1 MSEIRFTTVVN
12 EDRTIRIPDH
22 VPIQP
27 GSVEVV
33 ITPELTEEEMEAANK
48 AFIARLANAAKEL
61 NISGLPADLAEN
73 HDHYIHGLPKGI
85 DRP

>member
-1 MSEIRFTTVVN
+1 MREFRFTAVVN

-22 VPIQP
+22 VQVKP

-61 NISGLPADLAEN
+61 KISGLPPDLAEN

-85 DRP
+85 DSQ